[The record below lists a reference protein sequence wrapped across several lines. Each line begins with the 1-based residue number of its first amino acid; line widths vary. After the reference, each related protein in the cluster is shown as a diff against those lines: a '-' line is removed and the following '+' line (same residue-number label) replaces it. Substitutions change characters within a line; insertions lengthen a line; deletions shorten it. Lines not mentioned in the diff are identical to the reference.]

1 MGSNRRI
8 QWPTIPVWWQR
19 KGYCSDMPNSV
30 SAIDGTSHE
39 IQIQFNE
46 PQQQFDSG
54 HRKYHCIHT
63 QVKKYNTENELGANL
78 LI

>member
-19 KGYCSDMPNSV
+19 KGHCSDMPNSV

-63 QVKKYNTENELGANL
+63 QVKKT
-78 LI
+78 